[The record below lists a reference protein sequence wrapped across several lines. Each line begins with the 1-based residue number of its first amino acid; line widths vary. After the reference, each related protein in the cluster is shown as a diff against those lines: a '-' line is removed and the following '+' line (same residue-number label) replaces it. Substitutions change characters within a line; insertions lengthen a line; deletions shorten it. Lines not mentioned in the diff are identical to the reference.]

1 MEDILLFHICRN
13 NKQIIN
19 DPDKD
24 DKYKN
29 LCVNEEN
36 NIIKHCINNNHPNCK
51 LFYKFYFDCITFKS
65 TIKK

>member
-1 MEDILLFHICRN
+1 MENDILLFHICRD
-13 NKQIIN
+13 KQIIN
-19 DPDKD
+19 LSDKD

-65 TIKK
+65 IKK